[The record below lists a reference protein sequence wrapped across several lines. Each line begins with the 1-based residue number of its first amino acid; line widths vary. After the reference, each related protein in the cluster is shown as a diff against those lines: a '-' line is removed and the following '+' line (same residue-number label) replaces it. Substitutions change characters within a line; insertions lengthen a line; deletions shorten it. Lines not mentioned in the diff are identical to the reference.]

1 MILFRALQ
9 VQNGDCF
16 MLLFQ
21 SYDYKKPQLLA
32 IDSEF
37 VNTFREVEKN
47 LRQLIKDFDCDIHM
61 LLTHIDNDHIGGFR
75 RLFGKSDHY
84 ILEHIVGFYYN
95 TLDSLK
101 VIAPFITGEM
111 VSSND
116 VMSITTK
123 TSYNDAVTLERFL
136 KDYNIPVHSGIYVG
150 RKIDF
155 CDGVFAQILSPS
167 QVSLDKYKN

>member
-61 LLTHIDNDHIGGFR
+61 LLTHIDNDYIGGFR

-84 ILEHIVGFYYN
+84 ILKHIVGFYYN

-136 KDYNIPVHSGIYVG
+136 KDYNIPVHSGIYVR